1 MDYCDKWRLV
11 GLAIGLGPIV
21 VTILMTALAA
31 RGPRNF
37 WVGALLS
44 GVVLVV
50 LLVTSRAASL
60 VLWNGLRP
68 AICDR
73 DR

>member
-1 MDYCDKWRLV
+1 MGYCDKWKLV
-11 GLAIGLGPIV
+11 GLAIGYGPLGVAIV
-21 VTILMTALAA
+21 LATVAA
-31 RGPRNF
+31 RWPRNF

-44 GVVLVV
+44 GTVLAG
-50 LLVTSRAASL
+50 LILTLRPASL

-73 DR
+73 IG